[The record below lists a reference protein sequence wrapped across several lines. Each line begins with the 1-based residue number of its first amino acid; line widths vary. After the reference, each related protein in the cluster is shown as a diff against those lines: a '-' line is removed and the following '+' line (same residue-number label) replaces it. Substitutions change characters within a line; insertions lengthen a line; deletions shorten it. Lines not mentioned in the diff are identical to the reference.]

1 MSDNNQPA
9 KDFSEGDS
17 KADAIAVVAILTII
31 VVTVV
36 YWLSTLS

>member
-17 KADAIAVVAILTII
+17 KADSIAELAIMSII
-31 VVTVV
+31 GVTVV
-36 YWLSTLS
+36 Y